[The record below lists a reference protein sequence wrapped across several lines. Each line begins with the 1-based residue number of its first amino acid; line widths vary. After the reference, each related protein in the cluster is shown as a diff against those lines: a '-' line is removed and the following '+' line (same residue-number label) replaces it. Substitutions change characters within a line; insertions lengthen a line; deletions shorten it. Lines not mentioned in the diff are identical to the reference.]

1 MTEVLLQG
9 VKVSHAVLLAMVG
22 ALSPKPFEDIRMR
35 GPSVAQSV
43 TPVCDG
49 FAFFKFKCS
58 TPDKSQQ

>member
-1 MTEVLLQG
+1 
-9 VKVSHAVLLAMVG
+9 MVG
-22 ALSPKPFEDIRMR
+22 ALNPKPYEDHPHAS
-35 GPSVAQSV
+35 PSVTQSV